1 MEILE
6 KHPVVV
12 GITGA
17 SGAVLARSLIDE
29 LLGRDVP
36 VVASA
41 SSAARIVWDEEVD
54 ESFGSAL

>member
-12 GITGA
+12 GITGG
-17 SGAVLARSLIDE
+17 SGAVMARSLIDE